1 MFMNKKSTFAERA
14 GLMASAAEYL
24 SNILTIVENE
34 AKAMAEAQER
44 FEAKT
49 ASRRS
54 AKSAE

>member
-1 MFMNKKSTFAERA
+1 MNKKSTFAERA
-14 GLMASAAEYL
+14 GLLANAAEYL
-24 SNILTIVENE
+24 GNILTIVENE

-54 AKSAE
+54 AKSTE